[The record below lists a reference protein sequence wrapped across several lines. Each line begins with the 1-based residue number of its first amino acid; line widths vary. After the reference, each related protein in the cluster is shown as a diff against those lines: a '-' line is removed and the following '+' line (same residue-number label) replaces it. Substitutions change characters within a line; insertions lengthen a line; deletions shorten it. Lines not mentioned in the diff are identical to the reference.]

1 MTHVAPHDVPSL
13 YNRQLLPQ
21 PSYVGLQR
29 ETLRI
34 NQVNGLVKT
43 GIENPSTRPNH
54 LDLGDK
60 IVKHKLKEKNRECD
74 CCGGRCSTCCPHKNT
89 PPTREPYYPSEG
101 NMQNVMVM
109 QIRFKMDCQYVLL
122 WFNMNK

>member
-34 NQVNGLVKT
+34 NKVNGLVKT

-60 IVKHKLKEKNRECD
+60 IEKHKLKEKIGNVTVVEVDAVHAVHIKTHLPQENPITLQREIC
-74 CCGGRCSTCCPHKNT
+74 
-89 PPTREPYYPSEG
+89 
-101 NMQNVMVM
+101 
-109 QIRFKMDCQYVLL
+109 KM
-122 WFNMNK
+122 